1 MQIAVLITFLLVN
14 SVSLFAQTGPQIK
27 WGKEVKTPSNT
38 YIKNVCFNEND
49 VILIRKKSKRLFTK
63 EKWLIDLINTSS
75 LETEKS
81 TELSTLFND
90 PKIKVDKITNLK
102 NYFFVTGLRTQNKNR
117 EIVIKKLNPQLLPEA
132 KTVSVDSINEDLYAS
147 HSILEIRDNPYL
159 LSVFVLEKNNN
170 LSLKI
175 KQIDSLIEIKKTC
188 SFTFNLPIKTSEVVK
203 LEMVST
209 NLIYALIKHSPKSG
223 SMFEYDLY
231 SYSIMACDLESGLFK
246 EFEIELPEKNIT
258 DIGIKST
265 GNNSLMVSGFYS
277 NKKNT
282 QDDFTGVFYLNISN
296 TNLNI
301 IGKGIKE
308 LPVEF
313 LKHFLSERK
322 LKKKKELSGFTIN
335 FIIPNTDGGTII
347 LAEQNYN
354 SQICNTDFRT
364 GITYCNDY
372 YYYNDIIAIRINING
387 EIEWTSRIAKNQVS
401 INDNG
406 FFSSYFPFV
415 VKNGIYFI
423 YNDNP
428 RNIGFVPENPNSVGN
443 FRKAIPVKVF
453 MDNIGK
459 VYPTEVIGGQKQP
472 VILRPKVYFQR
483 NILEGVVLG
492 KRNGNDVLGKIFME
506 PN

>member
-1 MQIAVLITFLLVN
+1 MRIGVVLSFLLVYN
-14 SVSLFAQTGPQIK
+14 LTLFGQAVPQIK
-27 WGKEVKTPSNT
+27 WGKDVKTPSNT
-38 YIKNVCFNEND
+38 SIKNVCFYED
-49 VILIRKKSKRLFTK
+49 DAVLIRKKAKRLFTK

-75 LETEKS
+75 LEIQKS
-81 TELSTLFND
+81 VELSSLFND
-90 PKIKVDKITNLK
+90 PKIKVDKITSLK
-102 NYFFVTGLRTQNKNR
+102 NDLFVTGLRTQNKSR
-117 EIVIKKLNPQLLPEA
+117 EIVIKKLNSQLLPDS
-132 KTVSVDSINEDLYAS
+132 KTTAIDTINEELYIS
-147 HSILEIRDNPYL
+147 HSIMEVRNIPYL
-159 LSVFVLEKNNN
+159 LSTFVLEKNNN
-170 LSLKI
+170 LTLKI
-175 KQIDSLIEIKKTC
+175 KQIDSLTEIKKTC

-203 LEMVST
+203 LEMVSN
-209 NLIYALIKHSPKSG
+209 NLVYALIKHSPKSG
-223 SMFEYDLY
+223 GIFEYDLY
-231 SYSIMACDLESGLFK
+231 SYSLMACDLTSGQFK

-258 DIGIKST
+258 DIGIKFTS
-265 GNNSLMVSGFYS
+265 NNSLMVSGFYS

-347 LAEQNYN
+347 LAEQSYN

-364 GITYCNDY
+364 GISYCNDY
-372 YYYNDIIAIRINING
+372 YYYNDIIAIRINVNG
-387 EIEWTSRIAKNQVS
+387 EIEWTSRLAKNQVS

-423 YNDNP
+423 YNENP
-428 RNIGFVPENPNSVGN
+428 RNIGVVPENPNSVGN
-443 FRKAIPVKVF
+443 FKKAIPARVF
-453 MDNIGK
+453 MDNAGK
-459 VYPTEVIGGQKQP
+459 VYPTEIISGQKQT
-472 VILRPKVYFQR
+472 VILRPKIYFQR

-492 KRNGNDVLGKIFME
+492 KRNGNDVLGKIFIE
-506 PN
+506 SN